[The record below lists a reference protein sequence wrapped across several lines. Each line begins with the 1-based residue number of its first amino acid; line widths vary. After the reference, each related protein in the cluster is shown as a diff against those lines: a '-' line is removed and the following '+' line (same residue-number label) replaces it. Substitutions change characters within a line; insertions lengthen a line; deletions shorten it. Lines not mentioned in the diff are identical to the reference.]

1 MDAQSPRNDGQPKP
15 RVLYISYDGM
25 LEPLGQS
32 QVLAYLERLSAD
44 YRIHLISFEK
54 SGDWA
59 AKDRRQALRRRI
71 AEAGIGWTPLRY
83 HKAPSGPAT
92 AYDIAVG
99 TMVALW
105 LTLRHR
111 IRIVHAR
118 SYIPALMALAAQRLL
133 GARFLFDM
141 RGLWA
146 DERVDAGLWPK
157 EGRFY
162 RVTKKLERAFLL
174 AADHVVTLTR
184 ASAREIAG
192 FPYLAGAKTPIT
204 VIPTCADLDRFS
216 RSGTGAAQQ
225 VTFGFVGAA
234 STWSLFDE
242 VLECHRLLLAR
253 EPDARL
259 LIVNRGE
266 HDFIRER
273 LRQSGIDPA
282 QVELV
287 ASDHAGVPALISRM
301 TIAAAIRKPAYS
313 QVACAPTKLAE
324 YLGCGVPCLVNE
336 GVGDVAEIVES
347 ERVGVVLR
355 GFSPADKADAIDRL
369 LALSRES
376 GIKERCV
383 AAARRRFSL
392 EDGVSAYREIYDRLA
407 SRGAPT
413 VQAAA

>member
-1 MDAQSPRNDGQPKP
+1 MDAHSPLSGGRAKP

-32 QVLAYLERLSAD
+32 QVLAYLQHLSSD

-54 SGDWA
+54 GADWA
-59 AKDRRQALRRRI
+59 AADRREALRRRI
-71 AEAGIGWTPLRY
+71 AAAGIGWMPLRY

-99 TMVALW
+99 TIVALW

-146 DERVDAGLWPK
+146 DERVDAGLWSAA
-157 EGRFY
+157 GRFY
-162 RVTKKLERAFLL
+162 RVTKKLERKFLL

-184 ASAREIAG
+184 ASAREIAN
-192 FPYLAGAKTPIT
+192 FPYMSGASTPVT

-216 RSGTGAAQQ
+216 RTEAGGAQQ

-242 VLECHRLLLAR
+242 VLQCHRLLLER
-253 EPDARL
+253 EPGARL

-266 HDFIRER
+266 HDFIRDR
-273 LRQSGIDPA
+273 LRESGIDPA
-282 QVELV
+282 GVELV
-287 ASDHAGVPALISRM
+287 ASDHGGVPALISRM

-355 GFSPADKADAIDRL
+355 GFSPAEMGDAMDRL
-369 LALSRES
+369 LALSCES

-392 EDGVSAYREIYDRLA
+392 DDGVSAYREIYERLVSA
-407 SRGAPT
+407 EAATLR
-413 VQAAA
+413 AAA